1 MDNTGVLKVDSRT
14 DTSSQANKRLRR
26 EGLLPGNIFGKDMD
40 SIAITI
46 RKDELRKSIAKYG
59 RQAVFQLILD
69 GKKKYNVMIKELQL
83 THVSREFMHVDF
95 HSISLSEETK
105 ANVPL
110 KIVGDELYESRW
122 LLLQM
127 HRDFI
132 PVKGLPQDVPNF
144 IEIDVKDLDHGD
156 NIIIKDIVF
165 PAGIVPELDENQL
178 VISVSEA
185 KIRQQPKEEEVEDT
199 ETAQE

>member
-1 MDNTGVLKVDSRT
+1 
-14 DTSSQANKRLRR
+14 
-26 EGLLPGNIFGKDMD
+26 MD
-40 SIAITI
+40 SIAVTI

-110 KIVGDELYESRW
+110 KIVGDELYESKW

>member
-1 MDNTGVLKVDSRT
+1 
-14 DTSSQANKRLRR
+14 
-26 EGLLPGNIFGKDMD
+26 
-40 SIAITI
+40 
-46 RKDELRKSIAKYG
+46 
-59 RQAVFQLILD
+59 
-69 GKKKYNVMIKELQL
+69 
-83 THVSREFMHVDF
+83 
-95 HSISLSEETK
+95 
-105 ANVPL
+105 
-110 KIVGDELYESRW
+110 
-122 LLLQM
+122 M